1 MQSSSYMQLIQ
12 KQPWMHS
19 KKILKG
25 ENNVKK
31 KTDDACISG
40 RDRKSTRL
48 NSSHT

>member
-12 KQPWMHS
+12 KQLWMHS

-25 ENNVKK
+25 ENNVKE

-40 RDRKSTRL
+40 SDDRVCIYRVRQ
-48 NSSHT
+48 